1 MPCSLSPFLGI
12 SILHQNVVYSTYSV
26 STLSHFSHI
35 PQSYYKQYN
44 WLKMAK
50 LTQNLS
56 CQRKILFPESQ
67 ILMNATVK
75 TSKRENPRCSF
86 SISQSSASIC
96 DHALLIKFLTHV
108 SSLFMF
114 INLSFNKYLLHTYY
128 VAGTV
133 LIIINRRKR

>member
-1 MPCSLSPFLGI
+1 
-12 SILHQNVVYSTYSV
+12 
-26 STLSHFSHI
+26 
-35 PQSYYKQYN
+35 
-44 WLKMAK
+44 MAK
-50 LTQNLS
+50 PTQNLS

-75 TSKRENPRCSF
+75 PSKLENPHWSF
-86 SISQSSASIC
+86 SNSQSSASIC

-108 SSLFMF
+108 LSLFMS

>member
-35 PQSYYKQYN
+35 PQSYYKQYDC
-44 WLKMAK
+44 LKKAK
-50 LTQNLS
+50 PTQNLS
-56 CQRKILFPESQ
+56 CQRKILFLESQ

-75 TSKRENPRCSF
+75 PSKLENPHWSF

-96 DHALLIKFLTHV
+96 GHTLLIKFLKHV
-108 SSLFMF
+108 LSLFMST
-114 INLSFNKYLLHTYY
+114 NLSFNKYLLHTYY